1 MVDDPTPTSGDT
13 PPGNGRS
20 NGGGGNGGGSGGGGA
35 SGGADGDAQVGV
47 LAQYVKDL
55 SFENPGAP
63 QSLMGM
69 SENPDVEIN
78 VNVGA
83 TAISADE
90 YEVSLT
96 VNVAAKKGDDVLF
109 VVELVYCGVFA
120 LTNLPAEHI
129 QPMLLI
135 ECPRL
140 LFPFVRNIVADA
152 TRDGGFPPLMIQ
164 PLDFSALYQ
173 EQQQDA
179 AITAPVVS

>member
-1 MVDDPTPTSGDT
+1 MVDDSTPTSGDT
-13 PPGNGRS
+13 PPGNGR
-20 NGGGGNGGGSGGGGA
+20 GNGGDAPAEA
-35 SGGADGDAQVGV
+35 SGDAQVGV

-63 QSLMGM
+63 QSLLAM
-69 SENPDVEIN
+69 SEDPNVEIN

-83 TAISADE
+83 VAISANE

-96 VNVAAKKGDDVLF
+96 VNVSAKKDEDVLF

-120 LTNLPAEHI
+120 LTNLPAEHV
-129 QPMLLI
+129 QPLLLI

-164 PLDFSALYQ
+164 PLDFAALYQ
-173 EQQQDA
+173 QQQQDA
-179 AITAPVVS
+179 ATTAPAAS